1 MPKDTL
7 NSEDEELTPIKGRY
21 RNEVQNTK
29 VQTQKGDKGQKGNH
43 AFLGHTARHLRHT
56 NRACHIDS
64 RFAGKNL
71 TQAIHHSLHDTAF
84 RQYGVTDTFRKT

>member
-29 VQTQKGDKGQKGNH
+29 VQTQKAIKVKRESCLPGPH
-43 AFLGHTARHLRHT
+43 
-56 NRACHIDS
+56 CPP
-64 RFAGKNL
+64 FAPHQSGL
-71 TQAIHHSLHDTAF
+71 PH
-84 RQYGVTDTFRKT
+84 

>member
-64 RFAGKNL
+64 RFAGKDL

-84 RQYGVTDTFRKT
+84 R

>member
-43 AFLGHTARHLRHT
+43 AFRLLSGEEGQAFGG
-56 NRACHIDS
+56 RALCGGTPYEPDI
-64 RFAGKNL
+64 AANL
-71 TQAIHHSLHDTAF
+71 PYHDL
-84 RQYGVTDTFRKT
+84 

>member
-29 VQTQKGDKGQKGNH
+29 VQTQKGDKGQKGIMPSW
-43 AFLGHTARHLRHT
+43 ATLSAICATPIGPAT
-56 NRACHIDS
+56 
-64 RFAGKNL
+64 L
-71 TQAIHHSLHDTAF
+71 TPALPVRI
-84 RQYGVTDTFRKT
+84 